1 MRMRSVYNPEV
12 NCTTCSTFLGRVL
25 WLRHAADHNPA
36 ALGYRMPADTAT
48 WLSWPRR
55 EGISFPDA
63 YDRVLPTFRE
73 MVAALLASEPVCI
86 NVSNGAYEAEARAA
100 LEGLPQRG
108 PARELRKFLLANTA
122 VLVPTF
128 ADPNDARAVAMVQA
142 AFPKRRVVAIN
153 CRELIW
159 GLGAFHCL
167 TQQQPR

>member
-1 MRMRSVYNPEV
+1 MPQI
-12 NCTTCSTFLGRVL
+12 T
-25 WLRHAADHNPA
+25 APA
-36 ALGYRMPADTAT
+36 ALGYRMPAEWEPHTAT

-108 PARELRKFLLANTA
+108 PARELGKFLHRKHGR
-122 VLVPTF
+122 PG
-128 ADPNDARAVAMVQA
+128 ADV
-142 AFPKRRVVAIN
+142 RRS
-153 CRELIW
+153 
-159 GLGAFHCL
+159 
-167 TQQQPR
+167 Q